1 MSREDLKKEGWGQG
15 CRARQGKITSH
26 VSFSSTFSS
35 IAMPYLRKLM
45 EDKPTQELK
54 GPQNVDENDAVDVL
68 ERFTAWGNEWGTRMT
83 GRYSEAAT

>member
-1 MSREDLKKEGWGQG
+1 
-15 CRARQGKITSH
+15 
-26 VSFSSTFSS
+26 
-35 IAMPYLRKLM
+35 MPYLRKLM

-68 ERFTAWGNEWGTRMT
+68 ERFTAWDNERGTRMT